1 VKTPFL
7 DYDWI
12 SSLLKSNI

>member
-7 DYDWI
+7 EYDWI
-12 SSLLKSNI
+12 SSLLKPNI